1 MKFVR
6 IYWNIAAVLGTAV
19 IIIYSGQSI
28 IDIANWLVVTLE
40 NLGRSF

>member
-6 IYWNIAAVLGTAV
+6 IYWNLAAVLGTAV
-19 IIIYSGQSI
+19 IIIYAGQSI
-28 IDIANWLVVTLE
+28 IDVANWMVDTLQ